1 MARSRCVDV
10 RKGIQMQYI
19 FLIYEDE
26 AAYADASEA
35 MLMDV
40 VAKHMA
46 LSQEMREAGLLLG
59 GDGLQ
64 PTETATTIVT
74 GAGGAQTLHDGP
86 FAETRE
92 HLGGYYL
99 IEAPDLDAALAWAR
113 RVPVVE
119 GGKVEVRPIMQY

>member
-1 MARSRCVDV
+1 
-10 RKGIQMQYI
+10 MQYM
-19 FLIYEDE
+19 FLIYENE
-26 AAYADASEA
+26 ADYADASEA
-35 MLMDV
+35 LLTEV
-40 VAKHMA
+40 VGKHMA
-46 LSQEMREAGLLLG
+46 LTEEMRQAGVLLG

-64 PTETATTIVT
+64 PTHTATTITT

-99 IEAPDLDAALAWAR
+99 LEAPDLDAALVWAR

-119 GGKVEVRPIMQY
+119 GGKVEVRPVMTY

>member
-1 MARSRCVDV
+1 
-10 RKGIQMQYI
+10 MQYM

-26 AAYADASEA
+26 QAYAGAAEA
-35 MLMDV
+35 TLMEV
-40 VAKHMA
+40 VGKHMA
-46 LSQEMREAGLLLG
+46 LSEEMRAAGVLLG

-64 PTETATTIVT
+64 PTETATTITT

-99 IEAPDLDAALAWAR
+99 VEAPDLDAALAWAR

-119 GGKVEVRPIMQY
+119 GGKVEVRPVMQY

>member
-1 MARSRCVDV
+1 
-10 RKGIQMQYI
+10 MQYM

-26 AAYADASEA
+26 AAYADADEA
-35 MLMDV
+35 FLTAV
-40 VAKHMA
+40 VDKHMA
-46 LSQEMREAGLLLG
+46 LSQEMREAGVLLG

-64 PTETATTIVT
+64 PTPTATTVVT
-74 GAGGAQTLHDGP
+74 GAGGAKTLHDGP

-99 IEAPDLDAALAWAR
+99 VEAADLDAAIAWAK

-119 GGKVEVRPIMQY
+119 GGKVEVRPVMQY

>member
-1 MARSRCVDV
+1 
-10 RKGIQMQYI
+10 MQYM

-26 AAYADASEA
+26 AAYAGADDTTLSE
-35 MLMDV
+35 V

-46 LSQEMREAGLLLG
+46 LSQEMRDAGVLLG

-64 PTETATTIVT
+64 PTATATTVVT
-74 GAGGAQTLHDGP
+74 GPGGVQTLHDGP

-99 IEAPDLDAALAWAR
+99 VEAPDLDAALAWAR
-113 RVPVVE
+113 RMPVVE
-119 GGKVEVRPIMQY
+119 GGKVEVRPVMQY

>member
-1 MARSRCVDV
+1 
-10 RKGIQMQYI
+10 MQYM

-26 AAYADASEA
+26 AAYAGAAEA
-35 MLMDV
+35 TLMEV
-40 VAKHMA
+40 VGKHMA
-46 LSQEMREAGLLLG
+46 LSEEMRAAGVLLG

-64 PTETATTIVT
+64 PTETATTITT
-74 GAGGAQTLHDGP
+74 GRGGAQTLHDGP

-99 IEAPDLDAALAWAR
+99 VEAPDLDAALVWAK

-119 GGKVEVRPIMQY
+119 GGKVEVRPVMQY